1 MTPGPAVD
9 YDVDAHVATVTLRRP
24 ESRNAQTPAMWSALR
39 AIGAELPADVRVVV
53 IRAEGPS
60 FSAGLD
66 RSLLAGLGRD
76 GASTVSS
83 TNQERVEGMS
93 VRELNRMD
101 LADMEAEIAGYQ
113 EGFRWLRSPDVISI
127 AAVQGHAVG
136 AGFQLALACDFR
148 VLTDD
153 ARFAMAEASFGLVP
167 DLGGTTALVEAVGY
181 ARALELCL
189 TGREVDA
196 GEAYGIGLATIVV
209 PRDDLDAAVGD
220 LVAAVSSPPGRTASR
235 TKALL
240 SSATAGTYEDQLAA
254 ERSAQVQSIREA
266 CARAEGE
273 QAQTT

>member
-1 MTPGPAVD
+1 M
-9 YDVDAHVATVTLRRP
+9 ATVTLRRP
-24 ESRNAQTPAMWSALR
+24 KSRNAQTPAMWSALR
-39 AIGAELPADVRVVV
+39 AIGAELPAHVTVVV
-53 IRAEGPS
+53 VRGEGPS

-66 RSLLAGLGRD
+66 RSLLAGLGPGDTRPVPV
-76 GASTVSS
+76 GI
-83 TNQERVEGMS
+83 EGHAEAMS
-93 VRELNRMD
+93 VLELNRMD
-101 LADMEAEIAGYQ
+101 IAEMEAEIAGYQ

-148 VLTDD
+148 VATDD

-181 ARALELCL
+181 SRALELCL

-196 GEAYGIGLATIVV
+196 AEAYGMGLATIVV
-209 PRDDLDAAVGD
+209 PRDHLDSTVGD
-220 LVAAVSSPPGRTASR
+220 LVAAVSSAPGRTASR

-240 SSATAGTYEDQLAA
+240 RSATVGTYVEQLAA
-254 ERSAQVQSIREA
+254 ERTAQVQSIREA

-273 QAQTT
+273 QVRPN